1 MNKQQLQAIL
11 SSPYDQAV
19 WKHVL
24 IEVFGVKRI
33 LQTPQPIYLS
43 NTQKASE
50 AYELGSFSTKDDR
63 IIGIYQVNV
72 NPEVWLE
79 RNKVGLR
86 TLLRDV
92 YKYDVDGAIIV
103 FVQEN
108 KWRLSFV
115 SEIKTLNE
123 KGEIQTQATEPRRY
137 TYLLGEGEKV
147 LTPAQN
153 LAKIAGKPLTLE
165 DIRNA
170 FSVEALNEEF
180 YKIIAQQFY
189 ELVGATAGK
198 GKNIRTY
205 ERKLQLPSTSDAK
218 TYQEFAVRLI
228 GRTIFCWFLKVKKSD
243 GGLSL
248 LPEHLLGSAA
258 VGQFPNYYHTVLERL
273 FFQTLNTPM
282 EKRITDLPEGANFIP
297 FLNGGLF
304 DYQEDDFYIPN
315 KTTGL
320 SENINTLIIP
330 DQWFLS
336 FFQELEKYN
345 FTIDEN
351 STVDIE
357 VSVDPEML
365 GRIFENLLAEID
377 PDSGETARKATGS
390 FYTPREIVDY
400 MATESLIHY
409 LHNKTAIEKES
420 LSMLFKIDSQIRE
433 DSVLITQKVAILEAL
448 DTLKILDPACGSGA
462 FPMGVLQKIVMALQK
477 IDPNSEWWKNKQ
489 IEKNDNPILRSII
502 REKLNAASVEYAR
515 KIGIIQN
522 TLYGVDIQPIAAE
535 ISKLRC
541 FLTLIVDENIDENKP
556 NRGVEPLPNLEFKFV
571 TADSLRKLPLETN
584 YGGLFN
590 ANDDLEQ
597 LKRIRQD
604 YLQSFGDEKATLKT
618 KFKEIQ
624 DRVAQQQFSLG
635 KNIDT
640 NSRAYLIGTWKP
652 FSHEKVDWFD
662 PEWMFGIKG
671 FDIMIGNPPYVR
683 IQNLDKSLKE
693 TYAKTYKT
701 ATKNYDIYVLFN
713 ERGMQLL
720 NDAGSLIYIQPNKFF
735 NADYGIG
742 LRKYLT
748 DNNWLYQI
756 VDFKAEQ
763 MFSTATTYTCILHSV
778 KKKQEIIT
786 YISFK
791 GDNKQQSFRN
801 FSNNYLTNNIEINKY
816 DFSNHSDANWSF
828 GSSIFED
835 IFKKIELNNPNLSYY
850 TEKVFQGLVTGADPI
865 YILEKSKNGYFSR
878 FLNEEIILEE
888 PILKPLL
895 KGAEIRR
902 YKIDFQKLYI
912 IFPYK
917 LQNGKAILLDSN
929 SIKNDYPKTW
939 NYFISCEEKLKSRDN
954 GKIDKVNWYGYSRN
968 QNISEFNQPKI
979 MTQVLANKASMVYDQ
994 DENYHFVGGGNAGG
1008 YGIVLKENSQLSY
1021 WYLLALLNSRLL
1033 DFYLQNHSSP
1043 FQNNYFSYAKRYIEN
1058 IPVKITDANT
1068 QKPFIIIAQIIQYI
1082 IKLKNTI
1089 NEYVPNSHIVD
1100 IFEEV
1105 IDGMVY
1111 ELYFKEDFEAV
1122 NIEFIKYAE
1131 RDFKSI
1137 EGIDDES
1144 EKIKIIHEAYQKLR
1158 EKDNEIRNNLKLMLI
1173 ELKDLL
1179 TPIITAK

>member
-11 SSPYDQAV
+11 SSPYDQAL
-19 WKHVL
+19 WKQVL
-24 IEVFGVKRI
+24 IEIFGVKRI
-33 LQTPQPIYLS
+33 LQTPQLIYLS

-72 NPEVWLE
+72 HPEVWLE

-153 LAKIAGKPLTLE
+153 LAKIAGKPITLE
-165 DIRNA
+165 DIRNT

-243 GGLSL
+243 SGLSL

-258 VGQFPNYYHTVLERL
+258 VSQFSNYYHTVLERI

-282 EKRITDLPEGANFIP
+282 EKRLSDLPTGANQIP

-315 KTTGL
+315 KITGL

-365 GRIFENLLAEID
+365 GRIFESLLAEID
-377 PDSGETARKATGS
+377 PNSDETIRKATGS

-400 MATESLIHY
+400 MATESLVHY

-477 IDPNSEWWKNKQ
+477 IDPNSVWWKNQQ
-489 IEKNDNPILRSII
+489 IEKNDNPVLRSII

-522 TLYGVDIQPIAAE
+522 SLYGVDIQPIAAE

-640 NSRAYLIGTWKP
+640 NSRAYLISTWKP

-662 PEWMFGIKG
+662 PEWMFGFEK
-671 FDIMIGNPPYVR
+671 FDIVIGNPPYDVLDNKEKTKELESLFKIPIYKKAKGGKINLYKLFLARCADVVNNKGVICQIFQNSFLADNSAKMIRQFYLTEQKIIHIDSFPERDNVNKRVFKSAKMSVCILLSENNRAQTYNFQFCVWSDRNRVNGKKITYSNQEVILFDKDNFSILPLNQKDKEIIYKIHKLPKLSEIGNCWTGEIDLTIQKPYLRNPSDQFKKMIKGAAVQKWEIRDKMSQGEVQYLDAQMYLIENNGKKSRHHEKER
-683 IQNLDKSLKE
+683 IVMQGITGVDERYRLKMAYIE
-693 TYAKTYKT
+693 AGIFCGNTVSY
-701 ATKNYDIYVLFN
+701 NVLEKEEYSSKYILALMN
-713 ERGMQLL
+713 STLL
-720 NDAGSLIYIQPNKFF
+720 NWY
-735 NADYGIG
+735 
-742 LRKYLT
+742 
-748 DNNWLYQI
+748 
-756 VDFKAEQ
+756 FKI
-763 MFSTATTYTCILHSV
+763 FST
-778 KKKQEIIT
+778 
-786 YISFK
+786 
-791 GDNKQQSFRN
+791 N
-801 FSNNYLTNNIEINKY
+801 SN
-816 DFSNHSDANWSF
+816 
-828 GSSIFED
+828 
-835 IFKKIELNNPNLSYY
+835 
-850 TEKVFQGLVTGADPI
+850 V
-865 YILEKSKNGYFSR
+865 NGYEVNN
-878 FLNEEIILEE
+878 L
-888 PILKPLL
+888 PIVQMP
-895 KGAEIRR
+895 
-902 YKIDFQKLYI
+902 
-912 IFPYK
+912 P
-917 LQNGKAILLDSN
+917 
-929 SIKNDYPKTW
+929 
-939 NYFISCEEKLKSRDN
+939 
-954 GKIDKVNWYGYSRN
+954 
-968 QNISEFNQPKI
+968 
-979 MTQVLANKASMVYDQ
+979 
-994 DENYHFVGGGNAGG
+994 VGQ
-1008 YGIVLKENSQLSY
+1008 I
-1021 WYLLALLNSRLL
+1021 
-1033 DFYLQNHSSP
+1033 
-1043 FQNNYFSYAKRYIEN
+1043 
-1058 IPVKITDANT
+1058 
-1068 QKPFIIIAQIIQYI
+1068 PFIILVDYLLF
-1082 IKLKNTI
+1082 LKTLGKESSI
-1089 NEYVPNSHIVD
+1089 NEYVPNSHIVQL
-1100 IFEEV
+1100 FEEV
-1105 IDGMVY
+1105 IDGMIY
-1111 ELYFKEDFEAV
+1111 ELYFKEDFEAA
-1122 NIEFIKYAE
+1122 NIEFIRYAE
-1131 RDFKSI
+1131 RDFRSI

>member
-33 LQTPQPIYLS
+33 LKTPQPIYLS

-72 NPEVWLE
+72 HPEVWLE

-153 LAKIAGKPLTLE
+153 LAKIAGKPITLE
-165 DIRNA
+165 DIRNT

-243 GGLSL
+243 SGLSL

-258 VGQFPNYYHTVLERL
+258 VSQFSNYYHTVLERI

-282 EKRITDLPEGANFIP
+282 EKRLSDLPTGANQIP

-315 KTTGL
+315 RITGL
-320 SENINTLIIP
+320 SENINTLIVP

-365 GRIFENLLAEID
+365 GRIFESLLAEID

-400 MATESLIHY
+400 MATESLVHY

-433 DSVLITQKVAILEAL
+433 DSVLITQKIAILEAL

-477 IDPNSEWWKNKQ
+477 IDPNSVWWKNQQ
-489 IEKNDNPILRSII
+489 IEKNDNPVVKSAVRK
-502 REKLNAASVEYAR
+502 KLNAASVEYAR

-604 YLQSFGDEKATLKT
+604 YLQSFGDAKATLKT

-662 PEWMFGIKG
+662 PEWMFGFEK
-671 FDIMIGNPPYVR
+671 FDIVIGNPPYDVLDNKEKTKELESLFKIPIYKKAKGGKINLYKLFLARCADVVNNKGVICQIFQNSFLADNSAKMIRQFYLTEQKIIHIDSFPERDNVNKRVFKSAKMSVCILLSENNRAQTYNFQFCVWSDRNRVNGKKITYSNQEVILFDKDNFSILPLNQKDKEIIYKIHKLPKLSEIGNCWTGEIDLTIQKPYLRNPSDQFKKMIKGAAVQKWEIRDKMSQGEVQYLDAQIYLIENNGKKSRHHEKER
-683 IQNLDKSLKE
+683 IVMQGITGVDERYRLKMAYLE
-693 TYAKTYKT
+693 AGIFCGNSV
-701 ATKNYDIYVLFN
+701 NYILLEKEEYSSKYILALMN
-713 ERGMQLL
+713 STLL
-720 NDAGSLIYIQPNKFF
+720 NWY
-735 NADYGIG
+735 
-742 LRKYLT
+742 
-748 DNNWLYQI
+748 
-756 VDFKAEQ
+756 FKI
-763 MFSTATTYTCILHSV
+763 FST
-778 KKKQEIIT
+778 
-786 YISFK
+786 
-791 GDNKQQSFRN
+791 N
-801 FSNNYLTNNIEINKY
+801 SN
-816 DFSNHSDANWSF
+816 
-828 GSSIFED
+828 
-835 IFKKIELNNPNLSYY
+835 
-850 TEKVFQGLVTGADPI
+850 V
-865 YILEKSKNGYFSR
+865 NGYEVNN
-878 FLNEEIILEE
+878 L
-888 PILKPLL
+888 PIVQMP
-895 KGAEIRR
+895 
-902 YKIDFQKLYI
+902 
-912 IFPYK
+912 P
-917 LQNGKAILLDSN
+917 
-929 SIKNDYPKTW
+929 
-939 NYFISCEEKLKSRDN
+939 
-954 GKIDKVNWYGYSRN
+954 
-968 QNISEFNQPKI
+968 
-979 MTQVLANKASMVYDQ
+979 
-994 DENYHFVGGGNAGG
+994 VGQ
-1008 YGIVLKENSQLSY
+1008 I
-1021 WYLLALLNSRLL
+1021 
-1033 DFYLQNHSSP
+1033 
-1043 FQNNYFSYAKRYIEN
+1043 
-1058 IPVKITDANT
+1058 
-1068 QKPFIIIAQIIQYI
+1068 PFIILVDYLLF
-1082 IKLKNTI
+1082 LKTLGKESSI
-1089 NEYVPNSHIVD
+1089 NEYVPNSHIVQL
-1100 IFEEV
+1100 FEEV
-1105 IDGMVY
+1105 IDGMIY
-1111 ELYFKEDFEAV
+1111 ELYFKEDFEAA
-1122 NIEFIKYAE
+1122 NIEFIRYAE
-1131 RDFKSI
+1131 RDFRSI

-1144 EKIKIIHEAYQKLR
+1144 EKITIIHKSYQKLR